1 MYFILSDIGFIIIDI
16 LIRFN
21 IMMKF
26 SMLNLMVLV
35 NLINLFRAWIC
46 FQKYSPLNSFHIF
59 CFNFEKCRNYVVFM
73 IVSLARFCVL
83 IPAPD
88 SSMVIFHLL
97 NNNSNFSNDS

>member
-1 MYFILSDIGFIIIDI
+1 MLSDIVFIIIDI

-26 SMLNLMVLV
+26 LMLNLMVLA
-35 NLINLFRAWIC
+35 NLINLFSAWIC

-59 CFNFEKCRNYVVFM
+59 CFNFEKCKNLVVLM

-83 IPAPD
+83 VRPEK
-88 SSMVIFHLL
+88 FQFQEEGQ
-97 NNNSNFSNDS
+97 NSNFDHKIVNFG